1 MLPLVS
7 VTHQLRLPCCALQA
21 EKAFAKARPQHCL
34 ILLGWVGSL
43 LRVVPIPAAAKAA
56 EALAKVQV
64 TSDPSDAPNAQPS
77 SRIAAWPSSMH
88 LNV

>member
-1 MLPLVS
+1 M
-7 VTHQLRLPCCALQA
+7 
-21 EKAFAKARPQHCL
+21 
-34 ILLGWVGSL
+34 
-43 LRVVPIPAAAKAA
+43 VPIPAAAKAA